1 VSTLVDTLCPDTEEC
16 VDTARFCAPCLG
28 YVIAPAYDCGMT
40 SVRLTCSLALLL
52 PLAACTTTPS
62 SSAPVARADAPP
74 PKLLLISI
82 DGLRADALDRGLTP
96 NLQRII
102 DGGVRARWMTPSYP
116 SLTFPNHYTIVT
128 GLRPDH
134 HGIVNN
140 SMDDAQLGR
149 FSLGDREAVT
159 NSGWWG
165 GEPIWVG
172 AEKVGVRTATTSW
185 PGSEAEI
192 DGTRPSKWQVYD
204 GKEPLQQRAR
214 TVLEWLAQTDA
225 DAPRLT
231 TLYMENV
238 DKAGH
243 SYGPDSTEYRDAIV
257 QADQIIG
264 QVLDGLDAGGL
275 AATTNVIVVSDH
287 GMASVAEGHVVST
300 ESMADP
306 SIARN
311 ISQGQSVG
319 FAPVAGREA
328 EAERALLGRHAQY
341 ECWKKESLPARW
353 HYGSNPRVPPIVCQM
368 DEGWDALHAE
378 RIAKRDHQER
388 GSHGYDNALPS
399 MRAVFVAR
407 GPSFR
412 QGLVIDGFDNVDVYP
427 LLAQLLQVPAAPNDG
442 DAQTLQKVLR

>member
-1 VSTLVDTLCPDTEEC
+1 
-16 VDTARFCAPCLG
+16 
-28 YVIAPAYDCGMT
+28 MT
-40 SVRLTCSLALLL
+40 SVRLTFSLALLL
-52 PLAACTTTPS
+52 PLAACSTAPAPS
-62 SSAPVARADAPP
+62 AAVPPASVAAATP

-96 NLQRII
+96 NLQRMI

-140 SMDDAQLGR
+140 SMDDEALGR
-149 FSLGDREAVT
+149 FELSNREAVT
-159 NSGWWG
+159 TSAWWG

-172 AEKVGVRTATTSW
+172 AENVGVRTATTSW
-185 PGSEAEI
+185 PGSESAI
-192 DGTRPSKWQVYD
+192 RGVRPSQWRVYD
-204 GKEPLQQRAR
+204 ATEPLEQRAGI
-214 TVLEWLAQTDA
+214 VLDWLAQTDA

-231 TLYMENV
+231 TLYMEHV

-243 SYGPDSTEYRDAIV
+243 NYGPESTQYADAIAR
-257 QADQIIG
+257 ADLIVG
-264 QVLDGLDAGGL
+264 QVLDGLQQRGL

-287 GMASVAEGHVVST
+287 GMASVPEDQVIST

-311 ISQGQSVG
+311 VSQGQSVG
-319 FAPVAGREA
+319 FVPVAGREK
-328 EAERALLGRHAQY
+328 EAERALLGRHAHY
-341 ECWKKESLPARW
+341 ACWKKENLPARW
-353 HYGSNPRVPPIVCQM
+353 HYGTHPRVPAIVCAM
-368 DEGWDALHAE
+368 DEGWDALHLE
-378 RIAKRDHQER
+378 KIAKRARRDR

-399 MRAVFVAR
+399 MRAVFVAK

-427 LLAQLLQVPAAPNDG
+427 LLAHLLQVPAAPNDG
-442 DAQTLQKVLR
+442 NPGTLKQTLR

>member
-1 VSTLVDTLCPDTEEC
+1 MVDTLCPDAEKC
-16 VDTARFCAPCLG
+16 ADTARFCAPCLG
-28 YVIAPAYDCGMT
+28 YVIAAAYDCRMT

-62 SSAPVARADAPP
+62 PSAPVARADAPP

-149 FSLGDREAVT
+149 FSLGDRDAVT

-192 DGTRPSKWQVYD
+192 DGTRPSQWQVYNS
-204 GKEPLQQRAR
+204 KEPLQQRAR

-231 TLYMENV
+231 TLYMESV

-243 SYGPDSTEYRDAIV
+243 NHGPDSTEYRDAIV
-257 QADQIIG
+257 QADEIVG
-264 QVLDGLDAGGL
+264 QVLDGLEAEGL

-311 ISQGQSVG
+311 VSQGQSVG

-328 EAERALLGRHAQY
+328 QAERALLGRHAHY

-353 HYGSNPRVPPIVCQM
+353 HYGSHPRVPPIVCQM
-368 DEGWDALHAE
+368 DEGWDALRAE
-378 RIAKRDHQER
+378 RISTRTHQDR

-442 DAQTLQKVLR
+442 NAETLQKTLR

>member
-1 VSTLVDTLCPDTEEC
+1 
-16 VDTARFCAPCLG
+16 
-28 YVIAPAYDCGMT
+28 MT

-82 DGLRADALDRGLTP
+82 DGLRADALDRGMTP

-149 FSLGDREAVT
+149 FALSDRDAVT
-159 NSGWWG
+159 SSGWWG

-192 DGTRPSKWQVYD
+192 DGTRPSQWQVYD

-243 SYGPDSTEYRDAIV
+243 TYGPDSTQYRDAIV
-257 QADQIIG
+257 QADKIVG
-264 QVLDGLDAGGL
+264 QVLDGLDAAGL

-311 ISQGQSVG
+311 VSQGQSVG

-328 EAERALLGRHAQY
+328 QAERALLGRHAHY

-353 HYGSNPRVPPIVCQM
+353 HYGTHPRVPPIVCQM

-378 RIAKRDHQER
+378 RIAKRDRQER

-407 GPSFR
+407 GPSFH

-427 LLAQLLQVPAAPNDG
+427 LLAHLLQVPAAPNDG
-442 DAQTLQKVLR
+442 NAETLQKTLR